1 MRVGMLVYGL
11 DRQFHGISRYTSDLT
26 QALATCVAPPELLLL
41 ATSGLGPLGGTGLP
55 VVRLRACRLLPGLLA
70 LGNLQVPRLAQ
81 REGLDIVHDPTGLT
95 PFWFGAGPAKTI
107 VTVHDVIPWSYP
119 GVSTALDTWIYRYWL
134 PHVLPRVDAVITVSH
149 FSKAEIVRHLHL
161 PPEKVAVVHEGPS
174 GHFRPVDP
182 SAVEGA
188 RARYGLPEQY
198 VLSVGAVAPRKNL
211 GTLLRAF
218 ARLRQRGLPHI
229 LLLVGPRQP
238 RYSAL
243 DDTVRELGLEEA
255 VVFTGYVDD
264 ADLPAVYCGA
274 SVFVFPSLFEG
285 FGLPPIEAMA
295 CGVPVV
301 ASNNSSLPE
310 VVGDA
315 GLLVDPQ
322 DVDAIASAIRRVL
335 ADDGLSSLMA
345 SKGLARAERFQP
357 ARIAAEMCGVYQHVL
372 GQKNGVR
379 AMTVTRY

>member
-11 DRQFHGISRYTSDLT
+11 DRHFHGIGRYTSDLT
-26 QALATCVAPPELLLL
+26 RALATAVAPPELVLL

-55 VVRLRACRLLPGLLA
+55 VVQLRGCGLLPGLLA
-70 LGNLQVPRLAQ
+70 LGNLQVPWLAQ
-81 REGLDIVHDPTGLT
+81 REGLDIVHDPTGIT
-95 PFWFGAGPAKTI
+95 PFGLGAGPAKTI

-134 PHVLPRVDAVITVSH
+134 PHVLPRVDAVVTVSH

-161 PPEKVAVVHEGPS
+161 SPEKVAVVHEGPS
-174 GHFRPVDP
+174 GHFQPVDR
-182 SAVEGA
+182 SAVEEA
-188 RARYGLPEQY
+188 RARYGLPKEY
-198 VLSVGAVAPRKNL
+198 VLSVGALAPRKNL
-211 GTLLRAF
+211 GTLLHAF
-218 ARLRQRGLPHI
+218 AQLRQRGLPYC
-229 LLLVGPRQP
+229 LVLVGPQQP
-238 RYSAL
+238 RYSVL
-243 DDTVRELGLEEA
+243 DHTVRELGLEDA

-310 VVGDA
+310 VVGNA
-315 GLLVDPQ
+315 GLLVDPH
-322 DVDAIASAIRRVL
+322 DVDAIASAIQRVL
-335 ADDGLSSLMA
+335 TEDGLRSLLA

-357 ARIAAEMCGVYQHVL
+357 ARIAAEMCSVYQHVL
-372 GQKNGVR
+372 GQKRSDRAMVR
-379 AMTVTRY
+379 ARS